1 MTGSGTR
8 QAMFAGTEAA
18 PPHLVLDAERVSRYL
33 SERLEGFRG
42 LVQVLKFKG
51 GQSNPTYL
59 LSDGAKAYVLRRRPP
74 GVLLGS
80 AHAID
85 REYRVIVS
93 LEKAGFPVPRSHF
106 YCDDESVIGSAFYL
120 ADFVDGRV
128 FWDAELP
135 DESPQTR
142 TTLYDEM
149 NRLFARL
156 HRFDYVAA
164 GLADFGK
171 IGGFAARNLARWSKV
186 YQQSK
191 LIDIP
196 DMNWL
201 IDALHARLP
210 RNEQTSLLHGDFG
223 LYNIIVHP
231 TKPEILAVLD
241 WEMSTLGD
249 PFIDLAH
256 HLRPWW
262 EVPDSG
268 QSATSL
274 LGHDLASLGIPNMDA
289 YISRYCD
296 RMGLAVFPD
305 RTFYLAFAQFRY
317 AAMIQGIL
325 KRVEMGS
332 NASRTVLHR
341 QERVRAA
348 HTGIRLTVIGSSHD
362 DCTRRSAAS
371 HSALRV
377 LAIQGELFFHH
388 LGGKM

>member
-1 MTGSGTR
+1 MRGSGTR
-8 QAMFAGTEAA
+8 QAMFAGTEPA
-18 PPHLVLDAERVSRYL
+18 PIHLALDVERVSRYL
-33 SERLEGFRG
+33 SARVERFQG
-42 LVQVLKFKG
+42 LKSVLKFKG
-51 GQSNPTYL
+51 GQSNPTYK
-59 LSDGAKAYVLRRRPP
+59 LSDGTRAFVLRRRPP

-93 LEKAGFPVPRSHF
+93 LEKAGLPVPHAHF

-120 ADFVDGRV
+120 TDFVDGRV

-135 DESPQTR
+135 GETPQVR
-142 TTLYDEM
+142 AALYEEM
-149 NRLFARL
+149 NRLLARL

-164 GLADFGK
+164 GLADFGRV
-171 IGGFAARNLARWSKV
+171 GSYAARNLARWSKV

-196 DMNWL
+196 NMDWL

-210 RNEQTSLLHGDFG
+210 RSEQTSLLHGDYG
-223 LYNIIVHP
+223 LYNLIVHA

-262 EVPDSG
+262 ESPDSR
-268 QSATSL
+268 QSSTSL
-274 LGHDLASLGIPNMDA
+274 IGHDLAGLGIPGMDE

-296 RMGLAVFPD
+296 RMGLAAFPD
-305 RTFYLAFAQFRY
+305 RTFYLAFTQFRY

-325 KRVEMGS
+325 KRVELGS

-341 QERVRAA
+341 QERVIEMAELA
-348 HTGIRLTVIGSSHD
+348 
-362 DCTRRSAAS
+362 RRT
-371 HSALRV
+371 LER
-377 LAIQGELFFHH
+377 G
-388 LGGKM
+388 